1 MKNFSFIVGIDVSK
15 LKLDVTFLNEPL
27 EKKPYHFIVENNQKG
42 IDKIIKILKKKSLE
56 LSNVLFCFE
65 DTGVYS
71 MPLSCFLS
79 ENNLNYW
86 MIPAI
91 EIKRSKGISRGK
103 NDKTD
108 SKDIAFYALTHQHKL
123 RLSKMPEKDLLSLKL
138 LFTEREKLMKT
149 LSIMSKTSENEGFV
163 PNSALKDVLKINKAF
178 IKQIKAA
185 IKKTE
190 DKMQQI
196 IAENEAFKKQNEL
209 IQSIPGVGPQTALYL
224 ILTTKSFHSFDNW
237 RQLACYAGVVPFEY
251 SSGTSIKGRTK
262 VSHLAD
268 KKLKSLLNL
277 CALNMKKY
285 DPEIK
290 AYFDKKVEEGKPKML
305 VINNIRAKIISR
317 VFATIK
323 RGTPYVNTYKF
334 AS

>member
-27 EKKPYHFIVENNQKG
+27 EKKPFHFVVENNQKG
-42 IDKIIKILKKKSLE
+42 IAKICNALQKKSLD
-56 LSNVLFCFE
+56 LSKVLFCFE

-71 MPLSCFLS
+71 MPLSCYLS

-138 LFTEREKLMKT
+138 LFAEREKLMKT
-149 LSIMSKTSENEGFV
+149 LSIMIKTSENEGFI
-163 PNSALKDVLKINKAF
+163 PKEALKDVLKFNKAF
-178 IKQIKAA
+178 IKQIKAT
-185 IKKTE
+185 IKKVE
-190 DKMQQI
+190 DKMQEI
-196 IAENEAFKKQNEL
+196 ITENQEMKKQNKL
-209 IQSIPGVGPQTALYL
+209 IQSIPGVGTQTALYL
-224 ILTTKSFHSFDNW
+224 ILITKSFNSFDNW
-237 RQLACYAGVVPFEY
+237 RQLACYAGVAPFEY

-305 VINNIRAKIISR
+305 VVNNIRAKIISR

>member
-1 MKNFSFIVGIDVSK
+1 MVGIDVSK

-27 EKKPYHFIVENNQKG
+27 EKKPFHFVVENNQKG
-42 IDKIIKILKKKSLE
+42 IAKMIKALKNKDLDLNKF
-56 LSNVLFCFE
+56 LFCFE

-71 MPLSCFLS
+71 MPLSCYLS

-91 EIKRSKGISRGK
+91 EIKRSKGISRGE

-149 LSIMSKTSENEGFV
+149 LSIMIKTSENEGFI
-163 PNSALKDVLKINKAF
+163 PKEALKDVLKFNKAF
-178 IKQIKAA
+178 IKQIKAT
-185 IKKTE
+185 IKKVE
-190 DKMQQI
+190 DKMQEI
-196 IAENEAFKKQNEL
+196 ITENQEMKKQNEL

-224 ILTTKSFHSFDNW
+224 ILITKSFNSFDNW
-237 RQLACYAGVVPFEY
+237 RQLACYAGVAPFEY

-290 AYFDKKVEEGKPKML
+290 TYFDKKVEEGKPKML
-305 VINNIRAKIISR
+305 VVNNIRAKIISR